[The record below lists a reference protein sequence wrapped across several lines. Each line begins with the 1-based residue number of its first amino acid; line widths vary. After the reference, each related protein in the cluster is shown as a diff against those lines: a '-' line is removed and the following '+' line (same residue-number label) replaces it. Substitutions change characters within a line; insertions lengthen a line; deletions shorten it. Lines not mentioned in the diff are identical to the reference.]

1 MDWRLTNQRNYLTG
15 VSLTRRTWDSAF
27 QASDHEHCAFC
38 WAKFAAPRVPQAVQ
52 AGYAT
57 LDGLHWVC
65 DTCFQDFRGAFGW
78 CVV

>member
-27 QASDHEHCAFC
+27 QASGHEHCAFC

-65 DTCFQDFRGAFGW
+65 DTCFQDFRGPFGW